1 MVDQGIFGNMGRIRR
16 YKRRFTL
23 IELLVVVAL
32 TSMLMVLG
40 VPAFARMIRGNKVD
54 ECTRSIK
61 LGLEQAQMRAA
72 SERCY
77 VAVIFP
83 NGNVSDSLGS
93 ARLGGFR
100 TAYVKKRSKGV
111 YEFSRWLDTEWRNLP
126 EGAVLA
132 RVDTKNFETDGGD
145 VTGCTAKVSDDLKG
159 SNAFKAVTGVKDDE
173 GNTLNVGQ
181 HSALIFT
188 PYGGTVSSSKL
199 FLLVS
204 EAVIKGD
211 NVTYPTAG
219 TVGEGRT
226 SNYKVLK
233 VNNLTGRVEFYN
245 ED

>member
-1 MVDQGIFGNMGRIRR
+1 MEDQGIFGIMGRIRR

-32 TSMLMVLG
+32 TSMLLVLG
-40 VPAFARMIRGNKVD
+40 VPAFVRMVRGNKVD
-54 ECTRSIK
+54 ECARSIK

-100 TAYVKKRSKGV
+100 TAYVRKKSKGA
-111 YEFSRWLDTEWRNLP
+111 YQFSRWLDPEWRNLP
-126 EGAVLA
+126 DGAILA
-132 RVDTKNFETDGGD
+132 RVDTKKFETDGGD
-145 VTGCTAKVSDDLKG
+145 VTGCTKKIDDDLKG
-159 SNAFKAVTGVKDDE
+159 ANAFKAVTNVKDDE
-173 GNTLNVGQ
+173 GNSLNVGQ

-199 FLLVS
+199 FLLIS
-204 EAVIKGD
+204 EAVVKGD
-211 NVTYPTAG
+211 NVAYPTAG

-245 ED
+245 EN